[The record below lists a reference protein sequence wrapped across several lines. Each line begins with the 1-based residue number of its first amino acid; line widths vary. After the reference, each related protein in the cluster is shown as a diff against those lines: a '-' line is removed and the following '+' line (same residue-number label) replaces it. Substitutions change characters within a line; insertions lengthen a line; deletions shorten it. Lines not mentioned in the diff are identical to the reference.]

1 MAKKKSGTQIDSS
14 FQSIEGSISK
24 TEQFLEKYQKQL
36 TIAALVILAGVA
48 LVFAY
53 KQFYLGPLE
62 EEVQEQMFVAQQ
74 YFERDSFDL
83 ALNGDGDYLGFLDIV
98 DDYGSTGAGNLS
110 NLYAGISFFKIGQY
124 EDALDYLLD
133 FSTKDKLLSPIAN
146 GCIGDSYVELGEYES
161 SINYYK
167 KAYEDSENSLTTPIF
182 LMKYARVNEELGDWE
197 KALEAYNKIKK
208 DFSDTD
214 EGRTIQKYITRAEL
228 NI

>member
-1 MAKKKSGTQIDSS
+1 
-14 FQSIEGSISK
+14 
-24 TEQFLEKYQKQL
+24 
-36 TIAALVILAGVA
+36 VA

-62 EEVQEQMFVAQQ
+62 EEIQEQMFVAQQ

-83 ALNGDGDYLGFLDIV
+83 ALNGDGDYPGFLDIV

-161 SINYYK
+161 AINYYE
-167 KAYEDSENSLTTPIF
+167 KAYKDSENSLTTPIF

-197 KALEAYNKIKK
+197 KSLGSI
-208 DFSDTD
+208 
-214 EGRTIQKYITRAEL
+214 
-228 NI
+228 